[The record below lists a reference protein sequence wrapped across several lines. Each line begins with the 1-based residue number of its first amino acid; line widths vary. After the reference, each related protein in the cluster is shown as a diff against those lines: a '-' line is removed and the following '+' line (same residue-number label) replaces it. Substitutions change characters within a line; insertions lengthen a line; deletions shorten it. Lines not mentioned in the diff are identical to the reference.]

1 MKEPHFRKLERM
13 YVTAPCNRYYGPRI
27 TVSEGA
33 AAISVPVR
41 KKFFHAARAVHGSVY
56 FKILD
61 DAAFFACN
69 SLVRD
74 CLVLTASFSVTLLR
88 PVSAGTLRGEGKVL
102 NATRNL
108 MMAES
113 FLLDSDGREIARGVG
128 MFVRSRLRLSSSM
141 GYR

>member
-1 MKEPHFRKLERM
+1 VNKQHFRKLERM
-13 YVTAPCNRYYGPRI
+13 YAAAPCNRYYRPKI
-27 TVSEGA
+27 AVSEGA
-33 AAISVPVR
+33 AEIRIPVR
-41 KKFFHAARAVHGSVY
+41 KKFFHAAGAVHGSVY

-69 SLVRD
+69 SMVRD
-74 CLVLTASFSVTLLR
+74 FLVLTASFSVTLVR
-88 PVSAGTLRGEGKVL
+88 PVTAGTMRGEGKVL

-113 FLLDSDGREIARGVG
+113 RLLDAGGREVARGVG
-128 MFVRSRLRLSSSM
+128 MFVRSRLRLSPAI

>member
-1 MKEPHFRKLERM
+1 MEKLHFRKLERM
-13 YVTAPCNRYYGPRI
+13 YVTAPCNRYYRPRI

-33 AAISVPVR
+33 TAISVPVR
-41 KKFFHAARAVHGSVY
+41 KKFFHAAGAVHGSVY

-74 CLVLTASFSVTLLR
+74 FLVLTASFSVTLLR
-88 PVSAGTLRGEGKVL
+88 PVTAGTMRGEGKVL
-102 NATRNL
+102 NASRNL

-113 FLLDSDGREIARGVG
+113 RLFDAGGREVARGVG
-128 MFVRSRLRLSSSM
+128 MFVRSRLRLSSAI